1 MTQPTQASPTP
12 SDAASDL
19 PSLPR
24 RRGCPFDPDP
34 EYARLREER
43 PVSRIAFPSGGSGW
57 LVTRY
62 ADARAVLADPAFS
75 SRLSTGSPHVRRTLI
90 PLPEQALPGALLR
103 LDGAEHRSYRRPV
116 IQAFTVRR
124 VQQLRPRI
132 QRIVDEHLDAIEH
145 TARRSGGAPV
155 DLVAEL
161 ALPVTSLVICELLGV
176 RYEDRATFQGLAG
189 RLLTIDITPEQAA
202 QARLELGAFLSDL
215 VAAKRLD
222 PGADLL
228 STLIAQADAD
238 PDGPLN
244 DLALTVLGSLLL
256 IAGHETTAN
265 MISLGALT
273 LLQHPEQLAALR
285 AEPALADR
293 AVEELL
299 RHLTI
304 IQFGLLRVATRDTA
318 VGGRAIRAG
327 EQVVVALPAAN
338 RDPDL
343 GRGAGP
349 ELGLGAGPDLGLGAG
364 PDAVGLRPDLEQ
376 LDITR
381 PPTAHLA
388 FGFGPHQCLGQQL
401 ARAELQIT
409 LTSLFARLPA
419 LRLAEPLDQVPFR
432 DDMIIYGVHRLL
444 VTW

>member
-1 MTQPTQASPTP
+1 MTQPTQAGPAL
-12 SDAASDL
+12 SDEPSDL

-34 EYARLREER
+34 AYARLREEQ

-57 LVTRY
+57 LVTRW

-75 SRLSTGSPHVRRTLI
+75 SRLSTGSPHVRRTLV

-103 LDGAEHRSYRRPV
+103 LDGAEHRRYRRPV
-116 IQAFTVRR
+116 MRAFTVRR

-132 QRIVDEHLDAIEH
+132 ERIVEEHLAAMER
-145 TARRSGGAPV
+145 AAAAGGGAPV

-176 RYEDRATFQGLAG
+176 RYEDRATFQRLAG
-189 RLLTIDITPEQAA
+189 QLLTIDVTPEQSV
-202 QARLELGAFLSDL
+202 QARLELGAFLSEL

-228 STLIAQADAD
+228 STLVAEADAD
-238 PDGPLN
+238 PEGPLN
-244 DLALTVLGSLLL
+244 DQALTVLGSLLL

-265 MISLGALT
+265 MISLGTLA
-273 LLQHPEQLAALR
+273 LLQHPGQLAALR
-285 AEPALADR
+285 AQPELGEG

-304 IQFGLLRVATRDTA
+304 IQFGLLRLATQDTT
-318 VGGRAIRAG
+318 VGGRSIRAG

-338 RDPDL
+338 RDP
-343 GRGAGP
+343 G
-349 ELGLGAGPDLGLGAG
+349 LGLGLPGAG
-364 PDAVGLRPDLEQ
+364 EPLTDPEH

-388 FGFGPHQCLGQQL
+388 FGHGPHQCLGQQL

-409 LTSLFARLPA
+409 LGALFARFPG
-419 LRLAEPLDQVPFR
+419 LRLAEPLEQVPFR